1 MKYLITGGAG
11 FLGSNLASKLLEQGH
26 EVVALDNYY
35 TGSVDN
41 VTPFLGNSKYRF
53 INHDVTSP
61 YFVEVDGIFNLA
73 CPASPIQYQKHPV
86 ETLRTSVLGSLNAL
100 ELAKQT
106 KTRILQAST
115 SEVYGN
121 PSVSPQPESYWGNVN
136 PFGIR
141 SCYDEGKR
149 AAETLFFDFHHQF
162 DVDIRIARIF
172 NTYGPNMALD
182 DGRVVSNFIIQ
193 ALTNQDIT
201 IYGDGNQ
208 TRSFCFVDD
217 LIDGLIRLFDC
228 PNINSP
234 VNLGN
239 PVSISMKELAEEIIE
254 LTCSKSKLVFTELP
268 GDDPSNRKPDIT
280 LAKDLL
286 SWTPSTDRNVGLV
299 KTIEYFRTT
308 LANAKTSAI

>member
-11 FLGSNLASKLLEQGH
+11 FLGSNLARKLLEQGH
-26 EVVALDNYY
+26 DVVALDNYY

-53 INHDVTSP
+53 INHDVTSS

-73 CPASPIQYQKHPV
+73 CPASPVQYQKHPV

-136 PFGIR
+136 PFGVR
-141 SCYDEGKR
+141 ACYDEGKR

-162 DVDIRIARIF
+162 DVDIRVARIF
-172 NTYGPNMALD
+172 NTFGPNMALD
-182 DGRVVSNFIIQ
+182 DGRVVSNFIVQ
-193 ALTNQDIT
+193 ALTNEDIT

-217 LIDGLIRLFDC
+217 LIDGLIRLFNC
-228 PNINSP
+228 PSINTP

-254 LTCSKSKLVFTELP
+254 LTASKSKLVFNELP
-268 GDDPSNRKPDIT
+268 GDDPANRKPDIS
-280 LAKDLL
+280 LAKELL
-286 SWTPSTDRNVGLV
+286 HWTPSTDRKVGLA
-299 KTIEYFRTT
+299 KTIDYFRAI
-308 LANAKTSAI
+308 LVNAKT

>member
-26 EVVALDNYY
+26 DVVALDNYY

-41 VTPFLGNSKYRF
+41 VTPFLGNPKYRF

-73 CPASPIQYQKHPV
+73 CPASPVQYQKHPV

-193 ALTNQDIT
+193 ALTNKDIT

-217 LIDGLIRLFDC
+217 LIDGLIRLFNC
-228 PNINSP
+228 SNINSP

-239 PVSISMKELAEEIIE
+239 PVSISMKELAQEIIE
-254 LTCSKSKLVFTELP
+254 LTASKSKLVFNELP

-280 LAKDLL
+280 LAKELFD
-286 SWTPSTDRNVGLV
+286 WTPSTDRKVGLA
-299 KTIEYFRTT
+299 KTIDYFRAILVNT
-308 LANAKTSAI
+308 KT

>member
-11 FLGSNLASKLLEQGH
+11 FLGSNLARKLLEQGH
-26 EVVALDNYY
+26 DVVALDNYY

-53 INHDVTSP
+53 INHDVTSS

-73 CPASPIQYQKHPV
+73 CPASPVQYQKHPV

-136 PFGIR
+136 PFGVR
-141 SCYDEGKR
+141 ACYDEGKR

-162 DVDIRIARIF
+162 DVDIRVARIF
-172 NTYGPNMALD
+172 NTFGPNMALD
-182 DGRVVSNFIIQ
+182 DGRVVSNFIVQ
-193 ALTNQDIT
+193 ALTNEDIT

-217 LIDGLIRLFDC
+217 LIDGLIRLFNC
-228 PNINSP
+228 PSINTP

-254 LTCSKSKLVFTELP
+254 LTASKSKLVFNELP
-268 GDDPSNRKPDIT
+268 GDDPANRKPDIS
-280 LAKDLL
+280 LAKELL
-286 SWTPSTDRNVGLV
+286 DWTPSTDRKVGLA
-299 KTIEYFRTT
+299 KTIDYFRAI
-308 LANAKTSAI
+308 LVNAKT

>member
-11 FLGSNLASKLLEQGH
+11 FLGSNLARKLLEQGH
-26 EVVALDNYY
+26 DVVALDNYY

-41 VTPFLGNSKYRF
+41 VTPFLGNAKYRF

-61 YFVEVDGIFNLA
+61 YFVEADGIFNLA
-73 CPASPIQYQKHPV
+73 CPASPVQYQKHPV

-136 PFGIR
+136 PFGVR

-162 DVDIRIARIF
+162 DVDIRVARIF

-182 DGRVVSNFIIQ
+182 DGRVVSNFIVQ
-193 ALTNQDIT
+193 ALTNEDIT
-201 IYGDGNQ
+201 VYGDGNQ

-228 PNINSP
+228 PSVNSP

-254 LTCSKSKLVFTELP
+254 LTASKSKLVFNELP
-268 GDDPSNRKPDIT
+268 GDDPSNRKPDIS
-280 LAKDLL
+280 LAKELFD
-286 SWTPSTDRNVGLV
+286 WTPSTERKVGLA
-299 KTIEYFRTT
+299 KTIDYFRAILST
-308 LANAKTSAI
+308 AKTSPI

>member
-11 FLGSNLASKLLEQGH
+11 FLGSNLARKLLELGH
-26 EVVALDNYY
+26 DVVALDNYY

-41 VTPFLGNSKYRF
+41 VTPFLGNPNYRF

-73 CPASPIQYQKHPV
+73 CPASPVQYQKHPV

-106 KTRILQAST
+106 KTKILQAST

-193 ALTNQDIT
+193 ALTNEDIT

-239 PVSISMKELAEEIIE
+239 PVSISMKELAKEIIE
-254 LTCSKSKLVFTELP
+254 LTGSKSKLVFNELP

-280 LAKDLL
+280 LAKELFD
-286 SWTPSTDRNVGLV
+286 WTPSTDRKTGLA
-299 KTIEYFRTT
+299 KTIDYFRAI
-308 LANAKTSAI
+308 LASTKTSTI

>member
-26 EVVALDNYY
+26 DVVALDNYY

-41 VTPFLGNSKYRF
+41 VTPFLGNPKYRF

-73 CPASPIQYQKHPV
+73 CPASPVQYQKHPV

-149 AAETLFFDFHHQF
+149 AAETLFFEFHHQF

-193 ALTNQDIT
+193 ALTNKDIT

-217 LIDGLIRLFDC
+217 LIDGLIRLFNC
-228 PNINSP
+228 SNINSP

-239 PVSISMKELAEEIIE
+239 PVSISMKELAQEIIE
-254 LTCSKSKLVFTELP
+254 LTASKSKLVFNELP

-280 LAKDLL
+280 LAKELFD
-286 SWTPSTDRNVGLV
+286 WTPSTDRKVGLA
-299 KTIEYFRTT
+299 KTIDYFRAILVNT
-308 LANAKTSAI
+308 KT

>member
-1 MKYLITGGAG
+1 MKFLITGGAG
-11 FLGSNLASKLLEQGH
+11 FLGSNLAKKLLDQGH
-26 EVVALDNYY
+26 DVVALDNYY
-35 TGSVDN
+35 TGSIHN
-41 VTPFLGNSKYRF
+41 VTPFLNNAKYRF
-53 INHDVTSP
+53 INHDVTTP

-73 CPASPIQYQKHPV
+73 CPASPVQYQKHPV

-201 IYGDGNQ
+201 IYGDGTQ

-228 PNINSP
+228 RNINSP

-239 PVSISMKELAEEIIE
+239 PVSISMKDLAEEIIA
-254 LTCSKSKLVFTELP
+254 LTDSKSNLVFSELP

-280 LAKDLL
+280 LAKELL
-286 SWTPSTDRNVGLV
+286 NWTPSTERKVGLV
-299 KTIEYFRTT
+299 KTIDFFR
-308 LANAKTSAI
+308 SALTDSSI